1 MAVSR
6 RGDHAV
12 EHRALDGQRGREGAA
27 QPRAAQGEQ
36 QRPLGPRQLDC
47 RPPVGRR
54 RGIVGQQPRPLP
66 PLTSAGPRRHGASA
80 RAASYPSGARAGA
93 RGGGCAG
100 ASESSSEASSGRGQR
115 CPQGRPCAGP
125 PFHPPPRWSSRSAT
139 ASSASQPRV
148 GSPYAITRCGVHSRA
163 RSGCKTCSPG
173 PSLHLVGVRLRLR
186 LRLRGGVGGRA

>member
-12 EHRALDGQRGREGAA
+12 EHRALDGQRARERAA
-27 QPRAAQGEQ
+27 PPRAAQGEQ
-36 QRPLGPRQLDC
+36 QRALGPRQLDG

-54 RGIVGQQPRPLP
+54 RGIVGVASASTPPLPRRARGATGPRPRLP
-66 PLTSAGPRRHGASA
+66 ATQA
-80 RAASYPSGARAGA
+80 ARAGA
-93 RGGGCAG
+93 RGGGCSG

-139 ASSASQPRV
+139 ASSASQPSV
-148 GSPYAITRCGVHSRA
+148 GRPYAITRCGVHSRA